1 MPGTATEQSRRQD
14 GASKLPCSVPFA
26 QGEFPTPTAR
36 AAQPFTARMSAHAA
50 AAMSNAVLAALNR
63 LSDGHTRRTA
73 WNELT
78 AFAER
83 LDAQKLPG
91 FLACLHATNDRYT
104 IACRR
109 GAIQLYGRL
118 GSMHPQLLAPH
129 LPKIA
134 DYLVTRLRDKDPDA
148 RPQPQP

>member
-1 MPGTATEQSRRQD
+1 
-14 GASKLPCSVPFA
+14 
-26 QGEFPTPTAR
+26 
-36 AAQPFTARMSAHAA
+36 MSTHAA
-50 AAMSNAVLAALNR
+50 AAMSNAVLASLNR

-78 AFAER
+78 AFAEK
-83 LDAQKLPG
+83 LDAQRLPG

-118 GSMHPQLLAPH
+118 GSIHPQLLAPH
-129 LPKIA
+129 RVDTQPSGCSSHRVGL
-134 DYLVTRLRDKDPDA
+134 YVLGTRVGLLRTV
-148 RPQPQP
+148 RI